1 MDDRQIVDLYFARDE
16 RAIKETDNKYGRL
29 CRRIAF
35 DILHS
40 REDAEEC
47 VNDTYAGVWNAIP
60 PTRPNDLTAF
70 ICKIARNL
78 SLKRLAYLTR
88 EKRAPEML
96 LSLDELAE
104 VLPDDRFA
112 PHAGDGDVGRA
123 IDRFLRTQ
131 TAEVRGVFIRRYF
144 YFEPIAAIAGQYGFT
159 QSKVKNML
167 FTARKRLKTFLI
179 KEGIEC

>member
-1 MDDRQIVDLYFARDE
+1 MDDWQIVELYFARDE
-16 RAIKETDNKYGRL
+16 HAITETDSKYGRL

-47 VNDTYAGVWNAIP
+47 VNDTYAGAWNAIP
-60 PTRPNDLTAF
+60 PTRPNDLAAF

-88 EKRAPEML
+88 EKRAPEVL

-104 VLPDDRFA
+104 VLPDERFA
-112 PHAGDGDVGRA
+112 PHADDEDVGRA

-131 TAEVRGVFIRRYF
+131 TADVRGVFIRRYF

-167 FTARKRLKTFLI
+167 FATRKRLKTFLI
-179 KEGIEC
+179 KEGIEW